1 MEDHSHNFLFLL
13 FFQTIIISS
22 TPHNLS
28 LFFSF
33 FSVHPLFLHCQV
45 GWFHLI
51 FVFPFFYFHLIDFV
65 LDSFQLF
72 FGNRGTF
79 RIQQKKIINMNP
91 NLLSNS
97 ITSVGSTDQI
107 TAKREIVVN
116 TDEMRSRT
124 RSALFQ
130 ALALRCNESDDSSD
144 ETESNHSSATAVSE
158 EDEEDSDEEYKHS
171 ISQDQ
176 YHNNVRLPSTFSLQ
190 SNANHFDRRVSSASQ
205 RSPQVQQRISSLA
218 SKNASRNSFRNRHR
232 PAPMELSSST
242 HASITPSI
250 EIEQV
255 FDNDSE
261 AQTQQVIGKVTNQTS
276 DARLVART
284 KMMQALGRNRLASL
298 RRSESMD
305 VLVGQSPDKSS
316 PNGNAHLS
324 PSALTPLPRTPG
336 TAAPRS
342 PGTAY
347 HQRSFSCPTPQSPML
362 HNFGEVQ
369 VIVTP
374 PTPRPQGSPII
385 GVFIKGVHNRKANTD
400 STTGQQHFCAFD
412 DMCMSTGKCR
422 TETKLSVPEFELA
435 PGRTKLIQAQRAQ
448 AMAMIAWQKH
458 QEANNPWHNSMF
470 GNQDDESPSKEALN
484 QVGLFAENQQSP
496 ILLPGTP
503 GAPSLTHVQEVRAM
517 QSRHMLKRSSAVSM
531 TRTTKQSQPNSAAT
545 VTTVSSTNA
554 TVGDAQQ
561 SAKSSSASSSWW
573 REPRSAPLS
582 WNGSSASAYSQASAM
597 SGTQPNPE
605 SSSCTM
611 SHSAFSMV
619 SKQSGVRSAADSSS
633 SWRRKSV
640 DEGESSG
647 SDDST
652 CVAIKGASP
661 NKNGSRSA
669 GSGLSKSNR
678 PYVPPGKRNAMQS
691 QQSGLMGRKEGE
703 AAKKAEILRWKSE
716 TEAIRSA
723 PAIRSLVIPSNV
735 LESSAAS
742 HQAIARQRAASS
754 MLSRL
759 SHRTAPATPA

>member
-1 MEDHSHNFLFLL
+1 
-13 FFQTIIISS
+13 
-22 TPHNLS
+22 
-28 LFFSF
+28 
-33 FSVHPLFLHCQV
+33 
-45 GWFHLI
+45 
-51 FVFPFFYFHLIDFV
+51 
-65 LDSFQLF
+65 
-72 FGNRGTF
+72 
-79 RIQQKKIINMNP
+79 MNP
-91 NLLSNS
+91 NILSTQ
-97 ITSVGSTDQI
+97 ITSVGSAEQI
-107 TAKREIVVN
+107 TAKREVVVN

-144 ETESNHSSATAVSE
+144 ETESNHSSTTAVSE
-158 EDEEDSDEEYKHS
+158 EDEGSDEEYKQS

-190 SNANHFDRRVSSASQ
+190 SNAHHFDRRVSSASQ
-205 RSPQVQQRISSLA
+205 RSPQVQKRISSLA
-218 SKNASRNSFRNRHR
+218 SKNANRNSFRNRHR
-232 PAPMELSSST
+232 PAPMELASST

-255 FDNDSE
+255 FDDDSE
-261 AQTQQVIGKVTNQTS
+261 AQTQQVIGKVTNQAS

-305 VLVGQSPDKSS
+305 VLVGQTADKTSPSS
-316 PNGNAHLS
+316 NARLS

-400 STTGQQHFCAFD
+400 SITGQQHFCAFD

-435 PGRTKLIQAQRAQ
+435 PGRSKLIQAQRAQ
-448 AMAMIAWQKH
+448 ALAMIAWQKH
-458 QEANNPWHNSMF
+458 QEANNPWHNAMF

-531 TRTTKQSQPNSAAT
+531 TRSTQQSQPNSAAT
-545 VTTVSSTNA
+545 VTPVSSTNA
-554 TVGDAQQ
+554 TVGDALQ
-561 SAKSSSASSSWW
+561 SAKTSSASSSSWW

-597 SGTQPNPE
+597 SGTQPSPE
-605 SSSCTM
+605 SSMGTM
-611 SHSAFSMV
+611 THSAFSMV
-619 SKQSGVRSAADSSS
+619 SKPGGVKSAADSSL

-669 GSGLSKSNR
+669 SSGLSKSDR

-691 QQSGLMGRKEGE
+691 QQSGLMGRKEGVAAAE
-703 AAKKAEILRWKSE
+703 AAKKAEILRWKNE

-723 PAIRSLVIPSNV
+723 PAIRSLVIPSSV
-735 LESSAAS
+735 IESTAAS

-759 SHRTAPATPA
+759 SHRTAPAAPATPA

>member
-1 MEDHSHNFLFLL
+1 MSHNLL
-13 FFQTIIISS
+13 
-22 TPHNLS
+22 P
-28 LFFSF
+28 
-33 FSVHPLFLHCQV
+33 
-45 GWFHLI
+45 
-51 FVFPFFYFHLIDFV
+51 
-65 LDSFQLF
+65 
-72 FGNRGTF
+72 
-79 RIQQKKIINMNP
+79 NP
-91 NLLSNS
+91 
-97 ITSVGSTDQI
+97 ITSVTSNDQI
-107 TAKREIVVN
+107 TSKREVVVN

-144 ETESNHSSATAVSE
+144 ETGSNHSSTTAISEEEEGESE
-158 EDEEDSDEEYKHS
+158 EDYKQNNN
-171 ISQDQ
+171 QDQ
-176 YHNNVRLPSTFSLQ
+176 FRNNVRLPSTFSLQ
-190 SNANHFDRRVSSASQ
+190 SNGNHFDRRVSSTSQ
-205 RSPQVQQRISSLA
+205 RSPQVQKRISSI
-218 SKNASRNSFRNRHR
+218 NNSRNRHR
-232 PAPMELSSST
+232 PAPMELTSST
-242 HASITPSI
+242 HASITPTI
-250 EIEQV
+250 EVEQV
-255 FDNDSE
+255 FDETDARS
-261 AQTQQVIGKVTNQTS
+261 QQVTGTVANSPS

-305 VLVGQSPDKSS
+305 VLVASP
-316 PNGNAHLS
+316 S
-324 PSALTPLPRTPG
+324 PSATTPLPRTPG
-336 TAAPRS
+336 TAAPKS
-342 PGTAY
+342 PGTAS
-347 HQRSFSCPTPQSPML
+347 HHRSFSCPTPQSPML

-385 GVFIKGVHNRKANTD
+385 GVFIKGVHNRKVNTD

-422 TETKLSVPEFELA
+422 KETKLSVPEFELA
-435 PGRTKLIQAQRAQ
+435 PGRVKLIQAQREQ
-448 AMAMIAWQKH
+448 ALAMLAWQRR
-458 QEANNPWHNSMF
+458 QDSNNTWHNAIF
-470 GNQDDESPSKEALN
+470 GNQEGDSPGKEALN

-496 ILLPGTP
+496 ILVPGTP

-531 TRTTKQSQPNSAAT
+531 TRSTQQSQPNSANT

-554 TVGDAQQ
+554 TIGDVQQ

-597 SGTQPNPE
+597 SCTQPSPE
-605 SSSCTM
+605 SSSCAM

-619 SKQSGVRSAADSSS
+619 SKPGGTRSAADSSS

-652 CVAIKGASP
+652 CVAIKGDSP
-661 NKNGSRSA
+661 NKSGSRSA
-669 GSGLSKSNR
+669 NSGLSKSNR
-678 PYVPPGKRNAMQS
+678 PYVPPGKRNAMEG

-703 AAKKAEILRWKSE
+703 AAKKAEILRWKNE
-716 TEAIRSA
+716 TEAKRSA
-723 PAIRSLVIPSNV
+723 PPVRSLVIPSNIV
-735 LESSAAS
+735 DNGAS
-742 HQAIARQRAASS
+742 HQSTSRQRAASS